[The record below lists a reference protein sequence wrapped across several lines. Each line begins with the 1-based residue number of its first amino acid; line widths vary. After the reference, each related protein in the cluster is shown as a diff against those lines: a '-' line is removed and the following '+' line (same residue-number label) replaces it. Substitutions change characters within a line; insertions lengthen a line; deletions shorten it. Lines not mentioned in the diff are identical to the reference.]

1 MTDPG
6 VLGTFSRKNAW
17 YVRMGCRRHRGP
29 QMMPLTR
36 LYMINGVSRQWLH
49 YIVVNEEATKEGKIV
64 MDYSG
69 PNPPQGNHR
78 CVRLLRSTG

>member
-1 MTDPG
+1 M
-6 VLGTFSRKNAW
+6 
-17 YVRMGCRRHRGP
+17 
-29 QMMPLTR
+29 
-36 LYMINGVSRQWLH
+36 SRQWLH

-78 CVRLLRSTG
+78 CVKDSSYKAVHRLELTLRGADS